1 MFVVKAKSD
10 FAAKRVEYLYEAM
23 KKDKKCD
30 TGFSVRG
37 RNFPAHLIVLMACS
51 EFFGP
56 NEGLVEDIMLPFDYE
71 VIEAILNYCYT
82 GEINI
87 GEKHRTKLLELANL
101 LEVKIPP
108 QFKTVNNSNC
118 LKVLKSSGDSEL
130 LKKAMDLT
138 TENFETLHKTQDF
151 LNLPASNVIEILKW
165 DDLLVSSEESVFNAV
180 KLWVNHD
187 DANRKKELAQLMR
200 SVRVSMLP
208 LEFLVDEVMTFCHS
222 CAECMTTIRQA
233 IKNKNDKSFIPRET
247 PRRKIKG
254 KKMALVGGFD
264 LDDTN
269 TIDIFDGLEN
279 NWTLSKNIGINKC
292 RFASVVVG
300 DWIVII
306 GGENSSQESVTSVE
320 YIDLKSGQKQPLKP
334 LNQARKDFSAVTLSR
349 GSSTDFY
356 AIGGFEVR
364 NIEKQT
370 GSILSSV
377 ERWSSK
383 SGDWEIITPLLV
395 GVDSHSASVIADK
408 IYITGGR
415 RYENGKGTPM
425 NIVQMYSVETNSWT
439 YRAHMI
445 QGRYGHSSVAFK
457 GKLYVAGGY
466 DRQTDNN
473 LDSVEYYDPN
483 ANVWTAFTKLP
494 KPAYG
499 ISLCCYQNK
508 LLSMGGNDKK
518 YYFID
523 VWEYDET
530 SKSWK
535 ASTSLS
541 RTRLKAFAHV
551 IPYDSII

>member
-1 MFVVKAKSD
+1 MYLVKAKSD

-51 EFFGP
+51 EFFGT
-56 NEGLVEDIMLPFDYE
+56 NEGLVEDIMSPFDYE
-71 VIEAILNYCYT
+71 VIEAILKYCYT

-130 LKKAMDLT
+130 LKKAKDLT
-138 TENFETLHKTQDF
+138 MENFETLHKTQDF

-187 DANRKKELAQLMR
+187 DANRKKDLAQLMR
-200 SVRVSMLP
+200 SVRLSLLP
-208 LEFLVDEVMTFCHS
+208 LEFLVNEVMTFCHS
-222 CAECMTTIRQA
+222 CAECMIAIRQE

-247 PRRKIKG
+247 PCRKIKG

-264 LDDTN
+264 LDMAS

-292 RFASVVVG
+292 RFASVVVEH
-300 DWIVII
+300 WIVII
-306 GGENSSQESVTSVE
+306 GGKNSSKELVTSVE
-320 YIDLKSGQKQPLKP
+320 YIDLKSGQKQPLQP
-334 LNQARKDFSAVTLSR
+334 LNQARQDFSAVTLSR
-349 GSSTDFY
+349 GSSTDVY
-356 AIGGFEVR
+356 AIGGFEITNVETQKG
-364 NIEKQT
+364 NY
-370 GSILSSV
+370 LSSV

-383 SGDWEIITPLLV
+383 SGDWEIISPLLV

-415 RYENGKGTPM
+415 ISNSKST
-425 NIVQMYSVETNSWT
+425 NKVQMYSVETNSWT
-439 YRAHMI
+439 YRAQMI
-445 QGRYGHSSVAFK
+445 QERHDHSSVAFK

-466 DRQTDNN
+466 LEQTSTY
-473 LDSVEYYDPN
+473 LDSVEHFDPN
-483 ANVWTAFTKLP
+483 ANVWNAFTKLP

-499 ISLCCYQNK
+499 FSLCWFQNK
-508 LLSMGGNDKK
+508 LLRMGGRDGNKRLS
-518 YYFID
+518 D

-530 SKSWK
+530 IKSWK
-535 ASTSLS
+535 ASTTLS
-541 RTRLKAFAHV
+541 RTRIYFNSHV

>member
-1 MFVVKAKSD
+1 MFVVKAKTD

-23 KKDKKCD
+23 QKDKKCD

-37 RNFPAHLIVLMACS
+37 RNFPAHLIILMACS
-51 EFFGP
+51 EFFGT
-56 NEGLVEDIMLPFDYE
+56 NEGLVEDIMSPFDYE
-71 VIEAILNYCYT
+71 VIEAILKYCYT

-87 GEKHRTKLLELANL
+87 GDKHRTKLLELANL

-130 LKKAMDLT
+130 LKKAKDLT
-138 TENFETLHKTQDF
+138 MENFETLHKTQDF

-165 DDLLVSSEESVFNAV
+165 DDLFVRSEESVFNAV

-187 DANRKKELAQLMR
+187 DANRKKELAQLMT
-200 SVRVSMLP
+200 SVRLSLLSM
-208 LEFLVDEVMTFCHS
+208 EFLVDEVMTFCHS
-222 CAECMTTIRQA
+222 CAECMTTIRQT

-254 KKMALVGGFD
+254 KKMAVVGG
-264 LDDTN
+264 LDFEDAN

-292 RFASVVVG
+292 RFASVVVE

-306 GGENSSQESVTSVE
+306 GGKNSSKESVE

-334 LNQARKDFSAVTLSR
+334 LNQARHDFSAVTLSC
-349 GSSTDFY
+349 GLSTDVY
-356 AIGGFEVR
+356 VIGGFKVT
-364 NIEKQT
+364 NIEKKT

-377 ERWSSK
+377 ERWSSNT
-383 SGDWEIITPLLV
+383 GDWEIIAPLLV

-415 RYENGKGTPM
+415 ISYSKSTNK
-425 NIVQMYSVETNSWT
+425 VQMYSVETNSWT
-439 YRAHMI
+439 CRAQMI
-445 QGRYGHSSVAFK
+445 QERHSHSSVAFK

-466 DRQTDNN
+466 LVQTSTI
-473 LDSVEYYDPN
+473 LDSVEHFDPN
-483 ANVWTAFTKLP
+483 ANVWNAFTKLP

-499 ISLCCYQNK
+499 ISLCCFQNK
-508 LLSMGGNDKK
+508 LFSMGGCDK
-518 YYFID
+518 YDYFSD

-541 RTRLKAFAHV
+541 RKRTRAVAHV